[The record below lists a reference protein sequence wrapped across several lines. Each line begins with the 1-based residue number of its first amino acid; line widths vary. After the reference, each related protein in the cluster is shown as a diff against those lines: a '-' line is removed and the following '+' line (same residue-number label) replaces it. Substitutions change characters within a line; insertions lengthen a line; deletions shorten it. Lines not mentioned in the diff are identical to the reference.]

1 MQQNDEWKDVT
12 SLPAATAP
20 TIAPPRQTDQWRDA
34 QGFSGQAGQQPQREY
49 SWGEVPRQALRSF
62 PSSLGGVYKDT
73 LSALASP
80 IETGKAMAQ
89 MLGGAAISALPEGG
103 QQWLMSVANDPQKMQ
118 ESINMARAAGGQIAQ
133 DYGTSA
139 GFRRKLAEDPAA
151 VLADFSILFS
161 GGAAATARAAPAAS
175 SALRVAE
182 NLTNPFVPL
191 SAMGDTRFG
200 REAFGTARDI
210 VTGAGGER
218 VARNIITEAL
228 GEQNIPT
235 IAQLSDPQ
243 FRNMS
248 AAEAVLASGVDRPQ
262 FQALGAQVAQRDPQN
277 LYFRQ
282 EQAAQAQRQGLL
294 AAVTPDEQ
302 AARAFRAE
310 ASDPYYQAAR
320 GQVMSVTPDL
330 RSSLDALPNNVLNE
344 ARKLAK
350 LDPDGPGQLNLAGDA
365 VDGRTLGYISSAI
378 RDELAK
384 PQATT
389 TTGRTQRRMLGD
401 RLDVITREIE
411 AQIPDFREGRQV
423 FAELSPPVDQAQVLG
438 EMQRRLTGP
447 MDQERP
453 GQFMRV
459 LGEGEQAMLRRS
471 TGSPRY
477 QEGDLMRI
485 LSEEQ
490 GRAVTEVSDQLMRRE
505 RMGELAQRGQA
516 GLTDILFENRP
527 LARRI
532 PGMLQREVL
541 LANRAISMLEGRVAK
556 KTQAAL
562 ENAMLSGE
570 NLNTFMN
577 SVPAAERRVIN
588 SVLDQVFD
596 IQNMRNIGLIER
608 LQEEEEPFRAEL
620 RGMAQ

>member
-1 MQQNDEWKDVT
+1 
-12 SLPAATAP
+12 
-20 TIAPPRQTDQWRDA
+20 
-34 QGFSGQAGQQPQREY
+34 
-49 SWGEVPRQALRSF
+49 
-62 PSSLGGVYKDT
+62 
-73 LSALASP
+73 
-80 IETGKAMAQ
+80 
-89 MLGGAAISALPEGG
+89 
-103 QQWLMSVANDPQKMQ
+103 
-118 ESINMARAAGGQIAQ
+118 
-133 DYGTSA
+133 
-139 GFRRKLAEDPAA
+139 
-151 VLADFSILFS
+151 
-161 GGAAATARAAPAAS
+161 
-175 SALRVAE
+175 
-182 NLTNPFVPL
+182 
-191 SAMGDTRFG
+191 
-200 REAFGTARDI
+200 
-210 VTGAGGER
+210 
-218 VARNIITEAL
+218 
-228 GEQNIPT
+228 
-235 IAQLSDPQ
+235 
-243 FRNMS
+243 
-248 AAEAVLASGVDRPQ
+248 
-262 FQALGAQVAQRDPQN
+262 
-277 LYFRQ
+277 
-282 EQAAQAQRQGLL
+282 
-294 AAVTPDEQ
+294 
-302 AARAFRAE
+302 
-310 ASDPYYQAAR
+310 
-320 GQVMSVTPDL
+320 
-330 RSSLDALPNNVLNE
+330 VLNE

-350 LDPDGPGQLNLAGDA
+350 LDPDGPSQLNLAGDA

-411 AQIPDFREGRQV
+411 TQIPDFREGRQV
-423 FAELSPPVDQAQVLG
+423 FAELSPPVDQARVLN

-447 MDQERP
+447 MDQERA

>member
-1 MQQNDEWKDVT
+1 MQQNDGWKDVT
-12 SLPAATAP
+12 SLPATTAP
-20 TIAPPRQTDQWRDA
+20 TIAPPRQTDQWRDV
-34 QGFSGQAGQQPQREY
+34 QGFSGQAGQPQREY
-49 SWGEVPRQALRSF
+49 SWGEVPLQALRSF

-118 ESINMARAAGGQIAQ
+118 ESIDMARAAGGQIAQ

-161 GGAAATARAAPAAS
+161 GGAAATARAAPTAS

-191 SAMGDTRFG
+191 SAIGDTRFG

-248 AAEAVLASGVDRPQ
+248 AAEAALAAGVDRPQ
-262 FQALGAQVAQRDPQN
+262 FQALGARVAAPDPQN

-282 EQAAQAQRQGLL
+282 EQAAQAGRRQML
-294 AAVTPDEQ
+294 AD
-302 AARAFRAE
+302 
-310 ASDPYYQAAR
+310 
-320 GQVMSVTPDL
+320 VTPDL
-330 RSSLDALPNNVLNE
+330 EQVTTARASGTGPLYELASDQPVLMTNNLRNTIESLPPGIIRTAKRLAKEDPRGPGDIDFNRMVLDGRSLNYIRTAITDELGKAPSGRTAGKAERGFLTQRLQELTREFEAQVPEFQQARTTFAEMSAPVNQATVLN
-344 ARKLAK
+344 
-350 LDPDGPGQLNLAGDA
+350 
-365 VDGRTLGYISSAI
+365 
-378 RDELAK
+378 
-384 PQATT
+384 
-389 TTGRTQRRMLGD
+389 
-401 RLDVITREIE
+401 
-411 AQIPDFREGRQV
+411 
-423 FAELSPPVDQAQVLG
+423 

-447 MDQERP
+447 MDQERA

-459 LGEGEQAMLRRS
+459 LGEGEEALIRRS
-471 TGSPRY
+471 TGAPRF
-477 QEGDLMRI
+477 QQGDLMRI
-485 LSEEQ
+485 LTEEQ
-490 GRAVTEVSDQLMRRE
+490 GRAVTEVSDQLMRRQ
-505 RMGELAQRGQA
+505 RMDELAQRGQE
-516 GLTDILFENRP
+516 GLADILFENRP

-532 PGMLQREVL
+532 PGMLQREIL
-541 LANRAISMLEGRVAK
+541 LTNKAIALAEKRVSK
-556 KTQAAL
+556 STTAAL
-562 ENAMLSGE
+562 EKAMLSGE

-577 SVPAAERRVIN
+577 SLPPAERRVIGGI
-588 SVLDQVFD
+588 LDEVFD

>member
-1 MQQNDEWKDVT
+1 M
-12 SLPAATAP
+12 
-20 TIAPPRQTDQWRDA
+20 
-34 QGFSGQAGQQPQREY
+34 
-49 SWGEVPRQALRSF
+49 
-62 PSSLGGVYKDT
+62 
-73 LSALASP
+73 
-80 IETGKAMAQ
+80 
-89 MLGGAAISALPEGG
+89 
-103 QQWLMSVANDPQKMQ
+103 
-118 ESINMARAAGGQIAQ
+118 
-133 DYGTSA
+133 
-139 GFRRKLAEDPAA
+139 
-151 VLADFSILFS
+151 LADFSILFS
-161 GGAAATARAAPAAS
+161 GGAAATARAAPTAS

-248 AAEAVLASGVDRPQ
+248 AAEAVLAAGVDRPQ
-262 FQALGAQVAQRDPQN
+262 FQALGARVAAPDPQN

-282 EQAAQAQRQGLL
+282 EQAAEAGRRRML
-294 AAVTPDEQ
+294 ADVTPDEQ
-302 AARAFRAE
+302 AARAFRAA
-310 ASDPYYQAAR
+310 ASDPYYQSAR

-330 RSSLDALPNNVLNE
+330 RSSLDALPNSVLNE

-423 FAELSPPVDQAQVLG
+423 FAELSPPVDQARVLN

-447 MDQERP
+447 MDQERA

-477 QEGDLMRI
+477 QEGDLMR
-485 LSEEQ
+485 LLTEEQ
-490 GRAVTEVSDQLMRRE
+490 ARAATEVSDQLMRRQ
-505 RMGELAQRGQA
+505 RMDQLAQRGQE
-516 GLTDILFENRP
+516 GLADILFENRP

-541 LANRAISMLEGRVAK
+541 LTNKAIALAEKRVSK
-556 KTQAAL
+556 RTTAAL
-562 ENAMLSGE
+562 EKAMLSGE

-577 SVPAAERRVIN
+577 SLPLAERSVIGGI
-588 SVLDQVFD
+588 LDQVFD
-596 IQNMRNIGLIER
+596 RQNLRNIGLIER